1 MRRAALVVLVVA
13 VAAGCGGSGAVRPAS
28 AGQVRTIKKSLVAR
42 LNQEGLTFHWVVC
55 VPNGRSYHKLP
66 IVRCNVN
73 FGMDPHVEAYCSV
86 LERGRLVTNHDQKA
100 IPCGHDNAGFT
111 VPVEGS

>member
-1 MRRAALVVLVVA
+1 MKQAFVGYLKRKELTYHTVD
-13 VAAGCGGSGAVRPAS
+13 CVR
-28 AGQVRTIKKSLVAR
+28 
-42 LNQEGLTFHWVVC
+42 
-55 VPNGRSYHKLP
+55 NGRRYRGLA

-86 LERGRLVTNHDQKA
+86 LDRGRLVTNHDDKT

>member
-1 MRRAALVVLVVA
+1 LQPKPEAAPSQQTVKQAFVDYLKRKELTYRWVA
-13 VAAGCGGSGAVRPAS
+13 CVR
-28 AGQVRTIKKSLVAR
+28 
-42 LNQEGLTFHWVVC
+42 
-55 VPNGRSYHKLP
+55 NGRRYRGQA

-86 LERGRLVTNHDQKA
+86 LEHGRLVTNHEDAA

-111 VPVEGS
+111 VPVESS